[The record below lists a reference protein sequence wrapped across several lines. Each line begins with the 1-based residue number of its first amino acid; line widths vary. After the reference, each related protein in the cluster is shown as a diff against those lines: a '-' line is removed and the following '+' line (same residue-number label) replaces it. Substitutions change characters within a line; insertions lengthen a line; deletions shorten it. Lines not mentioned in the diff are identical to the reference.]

1 MAFEAARQKFGMLVE
16 AYSGKSVDEL
26 IAITKGKELAL
37 FFAVE
42 IAIQQKE
49 KKEERD
55 LSEEEVFVLAI
66 SALEREV
73 NNGGYGQFFV
83 NSSRRFTPVV
93 ERALLRIDCPETA
106 KITERA
112 INAAGFRGLEP
123 VAMHEAMDAYH
134 AEYYRRNMHRILVPG
149 ATSEAE
155 KLSAVGSSTNAQFA
169 NSPEWKSLEKEFH
182 ECDHLYYT
190 SGENIKKRLMEFVMS
205 NKSAIQP

>member
-1 MAFEAARQKFGMLVE
+1 
-16 AYSGKSVDEL
+16 
-26 IAITKGKELAL
+26 
-37 FFAVE
+37 
-42 IAIQQKE
+42 
-49 KKEERD
+49 
-55 LSEEEVFVLAI
+55 
-66 SALEREV
+66 
-73 NNGGYGQFFV
+73 
-83 NSSRRFTPVV
+83 
-93 ERALLRIDCPETA
+93 
-106 KITERA
+106 
-112 INAAGFRGLEP
+112 
-123 VAMHEAMDAYH
+123 MHEAMDAYH